1 MERAFGALATEALRP
16 APLIP
21 DPEPVQEYLAHLGP
35 LTLPREIRLV
45 VDCAHG
51 ATAPWAPA
59 LLRGEGITWIG
70 TPEDGD
76 RINVGVGSTH
86 LDALRAKVL
95 ETGAMAGIAF
105 DGDGDRCL
113 LLDGAGHLVD
123 GDQILWLLV
132 QDLQAQGHRI
142 PGVVGTLMSNGGLE
156 EALRRTRIPFTRT
169 PVGDKHMLRELAR
182 CGWDLAAEASGHI
195 IQKHLGPSGDGLATA
210 LAVLHALLTRPENE
224 RWSWRFQPWPL
235 KLVNLT
241 AKARRPVEACP
252 HLMDSMKSLET
263 LHGDALRI
271 VVRWSGTE
279 PKLRLM
285 VEARETTRM
294 ESAIHR
300 LEEAARADLGI

>member
-1 MERAFGALATEALRP
+1 
-16 APLIP
+16 
-21 DPEPVQEYLAHLGP
+21 
-35 LTLPREIRLV
+35 
-45 VDCAHG
+45 
-51 ATAPWAPA
+51 
-59 LLRGEGITWIG
+59 
-70 TPEDGD
+70 
-76 RINVGVGSTH
+76 
-86 LDALRAKVL
+86 
-95 ETGAMAGIAF
+95 
-105 DGDGDRCL
+105 
-113 LLDGAGHLVD
+113 
-123 GDQILWLLV
+123 
-132 QDLQAQGHRI
+132 
-142 PGVVGTLMSNGGLE
+142 
-156 EALRRTRIPFTRT
+156 
-169 PVGDKHMLRELAR
+169 MLRELAR